1 MNNLSANERRELA
14 ARYPDDEQI
23 KTILRRLARSEE
35 LLERSL
41 YEFGSEIRSE
51 IEALLGQPGL
61 LDRR

>member
-23 KTILRRLARSEE
+23 KTILKRLARSEE

-41 YEFGSEIRSE
+41 FEFGSEIRSE
-51 IEALLGQPGL
+51 IETLLGEPGL